1 VFDEMYADTGRPSVP
16 PERLLKGQLLIALYS
31 IRSERQLCEQLQY
44 NLLFRW
50 FLDMDMLDTAFDAT
64 TYSRNRDRLMKHD
77 VAAAFFLA
85 VRDQAHDLMSRE
97 HFSVDGTL
105 IEAWASLKS
114 FRRKDDDKDDDHNG
128 WGDFRGERRSNETH
142 ESKTDPEARL
152 MRKGNGQPAKLS
164 YMGHALVENR
174 NGLLVD
180 LRVST
185 ATGKA
190 EREVAGAMLD
200 DHERPART
208 TLGADRAYDTRDFV
222 DDCRQLGVTPHVAQN
237 TTNRRSAIDA
247 RTTRHVGSSISQRL
261 RMRIEQVFG
270 WGKTIGGLRRTRLRG
285 LARTQFGNY
294 LKRLGSSRPVFGTG
308 SSEACR
314 RLGRRRP
321 ALCLFTRERPHVWR
335 SRARSRPF
343 EGRASTTLRPTAG
356 RLGVASA
363 SARARTSPRRWA
375 LRAR

>member
-1 VFDEMYADTGRPSVP
+1 MEGMRGESSNQSSMICLVSPETSVPSDHPIRALKQLADAALRSLSKVFDEMYAGTGRPSVP

-50 FLDMDMLDTAFDAT
+50 FLDMDMLEAAFDAS

-77 VAAAFFLA
+77 VAATFFTA
-85 VRDQAHDLMSRE
+85 VRDQAHDLMSGE

-114 FRRKDDDKDDDHNG
+114 FRRKDDDDHDSNG

-152 MRKGNGQPAKLS
+152 MRKGHGQPAKLS

-190 EREVAGAMLD
+190 EREIASEMLE
-200 DHERPART
+200 DHPRPART

-222 DDCRQLGVTPHVAQN
+222 DQCREFGVTPHVAQN

-247 RTTRHVGSSISQRL
+247 RTTRHVGYSISQRL

-270 WGKTIGGLRRTRLRG
+270 WGKTIGGMRRTRLRG
-285 LARTQFGNY
+285 LARTQFGTY
-294 LKRLGSSRPVFGTG
+294 LIGAAYNLLRITKLRQL
-308 SSEACR
+308 
-314 RLGRRRP
+314 P
-321 ALCLFTRERPHVWR
+321 A
-335 SRARSRPF
+335 
-343 EGRASTTLRPTAG
+343 
-356 RLGVASA
+356 
-363 SARARTSPRRWA
+363 
-375 LRAR
+375 